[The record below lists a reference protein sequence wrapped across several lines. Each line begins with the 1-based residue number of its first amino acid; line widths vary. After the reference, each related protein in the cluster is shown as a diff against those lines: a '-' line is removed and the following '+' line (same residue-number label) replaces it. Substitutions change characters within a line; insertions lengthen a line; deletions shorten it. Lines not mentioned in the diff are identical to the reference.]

1 MATSFPSQ
9 SRARATS
16 LSLQEAHELQDRA
29 PLRDSVDSDK
39 SFEEDVEVEQGHVR
53 SSSQRN
59 FEAPKAREG
68 LAMLASVVLVLVM
81 ALAAGLTTV
90 YDWVM

>member
-1 MATSFPSQ
+1 MSTSIPSR
-9 SRARATS
+9 SRARAAS

-29 PLRDSVDSDK
+29 PLRNSSDSDK
-39 SFEEDVEVEQGHVR
+39 SFEEVEVEQGHVR
-53 SSSQRN
+53 SSSHGD